1 MEASED
7 ELSYAEAGAEEEDE
21 EDEEDDDDDFAS
33 LGNNPVVS
41 EYEALIQKL
50 LVYTIQGHYYIA
62 VCFLSGH

>member
-7 ELSYAEAGAEEEDE
+7 ELGYAEAGADEEED
-21 EDEEDDDDDFAS
+21 DEEDDDDYAS

-50 LVYTIQGHYYIA
+50 LVYTIQGH
-62 VCFLSGH
+62 

>member
-7 ELSYAEAGAEEEDE
+7 ELGYAEAGADEEEED
-21 EDEEDDDDDFAS
+21 DEEDDDDYAS

-50 LVYTIQGHYYIA
+50 LVYTIQGN
-62 VCFLSGH
+62 